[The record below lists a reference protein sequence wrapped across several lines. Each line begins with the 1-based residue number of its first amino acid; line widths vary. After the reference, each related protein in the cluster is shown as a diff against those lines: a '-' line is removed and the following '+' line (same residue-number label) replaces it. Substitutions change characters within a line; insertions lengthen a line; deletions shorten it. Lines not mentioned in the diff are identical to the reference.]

1 LRSGLTAALTALV
14 EKDHPWATGF
24 WNAAGYQL
32 HESMSRYFR
41 DIIESPN
48 IIVRAGHILTRIQ
61 RLK

>member
-41 DIIESPN
+41 DI
-48 IIVRAGHILTRIQ
+48 
-61 RLK
+61 